1 VCAAS
6 SSRAESPHDDSLL
19 QVQGLRPDVVAVTAA
34 RGSAAFFKGG
44 ITYVTVPVVVIDASG
59 QAVAGLS
66 AGDFSIYENDA
77 KQTLERLA
85 ERPAPVSLA
94 LVVDTS
100 ESMRSEVSQ
109 LRNAL
114 LRFLATLPPEHHI
127 MLASFDE
134 RVQVHAE
141 ADAGRERI
149 RLALWRMDRRA
160 GTRLYDAVALVG
172 RRAQTLGDR
181 KGIVLLTDGVDT
193 RSRLADA
200 ESTLQAAGQSHVP
213 VYVIQYDTTRNDY
226 ALPSGVRSGGMDIRD
241 MSPVV
246 LPEDALDNRALF
258 ARAADY
264 LAALS
269 DTSGG
274 RLYRADSLPN
284 LNQAFAQVVRD
295 LGDQYTLGYYPTNQ
309 AHDGTYRKLRVEV
322 DRPGVAVRARAGY
335 RAASR

>member
-1 VCAAS
+1 
-6 SSRAESPHDDSLL
+6 
-19 QVQGLRPDVVAVTAA
+19 
-34 RGSAAFFKGG
+34 
-44 ITYVTVPVVVIDASG
+44 
-59 QAVAGLS
+59 
-66 AGDFSIYENDA
+66 
-77 KQTLERLA
+77 
-85 ERPAPVSLA
+85 
-94 LVVDTS
+94 
-100 ESMRSEVSQ
+100 
-109 LRNAL
+109 
-114 LRFLATLPPEHHI
+114 
-127 MLASFDE
+127 
-134 RVQVHAE
+134 
-141 ADAGRERI
+141 
-149 RLALWRMDRRA
+149 
-160 GTRLYDAVALVG
+160 
-172 RRAQTLGDR
+172 LGDR

>member
-1 VCAAS
+1 MSGGIGVSGGDRAAS
-6 SSRAESPHDDSLL
+6 FREAL
-19 QVQGLRPDVVAVTAA
+19 
-34 RGSAAFFKGG
+34 
-44 ITYVTVPVVVIDASG
+44 
-59 QAVAGLS
+59 
-66 AGDFSIYENDA
+66 
-77 KQTLERLA
+77 
-85 ERPAPVSLA
+85 LA
-94 LVVDTS
+94 LLVPADQYRKHGPNVTRLLPAAVWTGAAS
-100 ESMRSEVSQ
+100 RSQ
-109 LRNAL
+109 PRTAPPPPGPT
-114 LRFLATLPPEHHI
+114 RFLATLPSENHV

-134 RVQVHAE
+134 RVLVHAE
-141 ADAGRERI
+141 ADAGPDRI
-149 RLALWRMDRRA
+149 RLALWQMDRRA

-241 MSPVV
+241 MAPVV
-246 LPEDALDNRALF
+246 LPGGALDNRALF
-258 ARAADY
+258 ERAHAY
-264 LAALS
+264 LAALT
-269 DTSGG
+269 DRSGG

-335 RAASR
+335 WAATR

>member
-6 SSRAESPHDDSLL
+6 GSSAESVDEGLA
-19 QVQGLRPDVVAVTAA
+19 QVEGLRPGVVAVTTAKGPAA
-34 RGSAAFFKGG
+34 SFRGG
-44 ITYVTVPVVVIDASG
+44 ITYVTVPVVVTDASG
-59 QAVAGLS
+59 RAVAGLS
-66 AGDFSIYENDA
+66 AADFGIYENDA
-77 KQTLERLA
+77 KQTVERLV
-85 ERPAPVSLA
+85 ERSAPVSLA

-100 ESMRSEVSQ
+100 ESMRGEVAL
-109 LRNAL
+109 LRKAL
-114 LRFLATLPPEHHI
+114 LRFLATLPSENHV

-134 RVQVHAE
+134 RVLVHAE
-141 ADAGRERI
+141 ADAGPDRI
-149 RLALWRMDRRA
+149 RLALWQMDRRA

-213 VYVIQYDTTRNDY
+213 VYVIQIDTTRNDY